1 MKKIYIIL
9 ISFMLL
15 SVNVFSQMNYS
26 PFELNINAPNK
37 EDVYKRYMEGKT
49 YIGFNG
55 GISLPFSD
63 YGTNINV
70 GMGLGLQAKYFISD
84 HFVFGASFN
93 YYRSGFKDKYLSYLK
108 DTLFFSVALETSD
121 STKGELKVLSTDG
134 NSTLYPFTLNLEYY
148 FNPKERF
155 KFFTGLG
162 LGFYVVNHN
171 IEITT
176 NYEKPQ
182 LFREA
187 ESTFGSKIDSYFGVS
202 PYVGFMLDFNELMS
216 MDFDIRYNQM
226 FSTPASSSLSVNLGL
241 IFNLAYKY

>member
-1 MKKIYIIL
+1 MKKIYFTFIL
-9 ISFMLL
+9 FILL
-15 SVNVFSQMNYS
+15 TINAFSQMEYKA
-26 PFELNINAPNK
+26 FELNINAPNK

-93 YYRSGFKDKYLSYLK
+93 YYRSGFKDNFLRKM
-108 DTLFFSVALETSD
+108 DTLFMVVAMEDTTGLQ
-121 STKGELKVLSTDG
+121 VLSTGG
-134 NSTLYPFTLNLEYY
+134 NSTLYPFTLNIEYY

-162 LGFYVVNHN
+162 LGFYVLNNN
-171 IEITT
+171 IEVTT
-176 NYEKPQ
+176 NKEKPQ
-182 LFREA
+182 FFREA
-187 ESTFGSKIDSYFGVS
+187 ESTNGSKIDSYFGVS
-202 PYVGFMLDFNELMS
+202 PYVGFMLDFNELLS
-216 MDFDIRYNQM
+216 MDFDVKYNQM
-226 FSTPASSSLSVNLGL
+226 FSSPASSSLSVNLGL

>member
-15 SVNVFSQMNYS
+15 SANVFSQMNYS

-63 YGTNINV
+63 YGTDLNV

-93 YYRSGFKDKYLSYLK
+93 YYRSGFKDNFLRKM
-108 DTLFFSVALETSD
+108 DTLFMVVAMDDTS
-121 STKGELKVLSTDG
+121 GMLQVLSTGG
-134 NSTLYPFTLNLEYY
+134 NSTLYPFTLNFEYY

-162 LGFYVVNHN
+162 LGFFVVNHSL
-171 IEITT
+171 EVLT
-176 NYEKPQ
+176 NKEKPQ
-182 LFREA
+182 FFREA

-216 MDFDIRYNQM
+216 MDFDVRYNQM

-241 IFNLAYKY
+241 IFNLSYKY

>member
-1 MKKIYIIL
+1 MKKIYFTFITFIL
-9 ISFMLL
+9 LTI
-15 SVNVFSQMNYS
+15 NVFSQMEYKA
-26 PFELNINAPNK
+26 FELNINAPNK

-63 YGTNINV
+63 YGTNLNV

-93 YYRSGFKDKYLSYLK
+93 YYRSGFKDNFLRKM
-108 DTLFFSVALETSD
+108 DTLFMIVAMEDTTGLQ
-121 STKGELKVLSTDG
+121 VLSTGG
-134 NSTLYPFTLNLEYY
+134 NSTLYPFTLNIEYY

-162 LGFYVVNHN
+162 LGFYVLNNN
-171 IEITT
+171 IEVTT
-176 NYEKPQ
+176 NKEKPQ
-182 LFREA
+182 FFREA
-187 ESTFGSKIDSYFGVS
+187 ESTNGSKIDSYFGVS
-202 PYVGFMLDFNELMS
+202 PYVGFMLDFNELLS
-216 MDFDIRYNQM
+216 MDFDVKYNQM
-226 FSTPASSSLSVNLGL
+226 FSSPASSSLSVNLGL